1 MITAIPVCGSRKAR
15 RCPSR
20 TDPQSATGW
29 IRVGILKIGQLNP
42 VERELVVLEHRSPA
56 LDQSLFQ
63 ELVPQAVTGIG
74 FVPWTVNV

>member
-1 MITAIPVCGSRKAR
+1 MSFADGP
-15 RCPSR
+15 P
-20 TDPQSATGW
+20 SATGW